1 MEHARFNRSALLREW
16 APDDVP
22 ERPGL
27 DYVTATKIV
36 WSSMQAQGERSD
48 KPGDVPMMNDGRSGR
63 IVTGL
68 GPNQAI
74 RLMWPELTVA
84 EFQRAAN
91 AVRVI
96 LRKTCNAICME
107 PGRRQSLGVWW
118 VADDWIAPEGEGYP
132 RKEKPS
138 MFGKTNPKRK
148 DKGRKEKPVDAVK
161 EETPQPLIEQ
171 FKIGGFTVEEGPA
184 PEFATE
190 IALPE
195 TYPQLLAYVAAGIRH
210 YHQVSGADK
219 LQAEND
225 DLRAR
230 LAKIQEA
237 MGL

>member
-27 DYVTATKIV
+27 DYVRATKIV
-36 WSSMQAQGERSD
+36 WSSMQAQAERSD
-48 KPGDVPMMNDGRSGR
+48 KPGDVPMVNDGRSGR

-74 RLMWPELTVA
+74 RLVWPELTVA

-148 DKGRKEKPVDAVK
+148 DKGKGHKEKPVDADAVK
-161 EETPQPLIEQ
+161 EETPPQPGLIDQ
-171 FKIGGFTVEEGPA
+171 FKQGGFTITTTPPSDIAELSRQITELIMEHHKSLIEERD
-184 PEFATE
+184 
-190 IALPE
+190 
-195 TYPQLLAYVAAGIRH
+195 Q
-210 YHQVSGADK
+210 